1 MTDRPTTHGLG
12 AWLKLAAP
20 LAILALA
27 GLVWIEPWLPGA
39 EWIGKNLGETAI
51 LRFSLGFGFL
61 YLALVL
67 LEQRRLGSL
76 FRQVLMELKRF
87 HAMRSDDGSEA
98 RREAITILVA
108 ALESPDAEVRE
119 NAHKHLS
126 RLTGVDHG
134 TDAANWRV
142 WLDAQSRSQRG
153 T

>member
-1 MTDRPTTHGLG
+1 MTEGAASHGLG

-27 GLVWIEPWLPGA
+27 LLVWIEPWLPGA
-39 EWIGKNLGETAI
+39 EWIGKNVGETAV
-51 LRFSLGFGFL
+51 LRFALGFGFL

-76 FRQVLMELKRF
+76 FRQVLLELKRF
-87 HAMRSDDGSEA
+87 HAMRSDDGSDA

-134 TDAANWRV
+134 TDAANWRL
-142 WLDAQSRSQRG
+142 WLDSWSKSRRG